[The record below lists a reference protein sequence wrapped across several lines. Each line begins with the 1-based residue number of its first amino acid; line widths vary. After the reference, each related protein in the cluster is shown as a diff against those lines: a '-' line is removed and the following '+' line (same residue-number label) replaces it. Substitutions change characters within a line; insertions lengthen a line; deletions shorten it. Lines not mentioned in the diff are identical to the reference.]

1 MDGPLKHHRRKGREI
16 EVTGLRTLLSGAL
29 VAALCVVVSTAVS
42 APADSPQ
49 SFIEAI
55 YKTYV
60 GKTAKGIELTDEAVI
75 RGYFAPPLADAI
87 VKDRAEA
94 DKRGEVPT
102 LDGDP
107 FVDAQD
113 FEIARLRVRTKSRGA
128 GAATATV
135 SFTNLKKPKTMTL
148 DLVKVGGAWR
158 IADIKGPSGALR
170 DLMKVK

>member
-1 MDGPLKHHRRKGREI
+1 
-16 EVTGLRTLLSGAL
+16 VTGLRNLLSGAL
-29 VAALCVVVSTAVS
+29 VAAFCVVVSMAAS

-49 SFIEAI
+49 SFVEAI

-60 GKTAKGIELTDEAVI
+60 GKAAKGIELTDEAVI
-75 RGYFAPPLADAI
+75 RRYFAPPLADAI

-113 FEIARLRVRTKSRGA
+113 FEIARLRVGTKSTGA
-128 GAATATV
+128 GAAIATV
-135 SFTNLKKPKTMTL
+135 SFTNIRKPRTMTL
-148 DLVKVGGAWR
+148 DLVKVAGAWR
-158 IADIKGPSGALR
+158 IADIKGPSGSLR
-170 DLMKVK
+170 DLMKAK

>member
-1 MDGPLKHHRRKGREI
+1 MA
-16 EVTGLRTLLSGAL
+16 GLRTLLSGAL
-29 VAALCVVVSTAVS
+29 IAALCVVVSIAAA
-42 APADSPQ
+42 APAASPQ
-49 SFIEAI
+49 AFVEAI
-55 YKTYV
+55 YRTYV
-60 GKTAKGIELTDEAVI
+60 GKATRGIELTKEAVI
-75 RGYFAPPLADAI
+75 RRHFAPPLADAI

-94 DKRGEVPT
+94 DKRGEVPM

-113 FEIARLRVRTKSRGA
+113 FDIARLRVSTKTVGTE
-128 GAATATV
+128 AATATV

-158 IADIKGPSGALR
+158 IADIKGPSGSLR

>member
-1 MDGPLKHHRRKGREI
+1 
-16 EVTGLRTLLSGAL
+16 VAGLRTLLSGAL
-29 VAALCVVVSTAVS
+29 VAALCVVVNIAAA
-42 APADSPQ
+42 APAASPQ
-49 SFIEAI
+49 SYVEAI
-55 YKTYV
+55 YRTYV
-60 GKTAKGIELTDEAVI
+60 GKAAKGIELTEEAVI
-75 RGYFAPPLADAI
+75 RRYFAPPLADAI

-113 FEIARLRVRTKSRGA
+113 FEIARLHVTTKPAGA
-128 GAATATV
+128 DAATATV

-158 IADIKGPSGALR
+158 IADIKGPSGSLR